1 MRSRRARR
9 VAFRSVLRDK
19 LTPSYRF
26 GCKRVLISN
35 DYYPALQR
43 ANVEL
48 VTDAITE
55 GTPRGVPI
63 CAARQAH
70 AVVSVRLQARAD
82 LERLL
87 PGAAARER
95 RARHRCDHGGHAAW
109 RSDLCCATSSRRRIG
124 SAASAC

>member
-55 GTPRGVPI
+55 VTPRGVRTADGREREVDAIVCGTGFRVTEYLSPI
-63 CAARQAH
+63 EI
-70 AVVSVRLQARAD
+70 VGTGG
-82 LERLL
+82 ERLN
-87 PGAAARER
+87 
-95 RARHRCDHGGHAAW
+95 DAW
-109 RSDLCCATSSRRRIG
+109 RTSLRN
-124 SAASAC
+124 